1 MGIVQKDAFKTT
13 VISYL
18 GLFLGYVNKV
28 VLFIWFLS
36 TEQIGLINLILAVGL
51 LFAQLSNLGT
61 VYVTWRFFP
70 FFRNAARKH
79 YGFLL
84 LNTLVVCFGI
94 LLFTLLFYFFQGTIS
109 NHFNSKSPLF
119 VQYYYWIIP
128 LGIANVFFMLFENHL
143 RGLFQNVFTV
153 FLQDIALRIGVTC
166 LLLMLAFN
174 SISFELFFILHVLI
188 YFIPGLVSFVYLLK
202 IGEFHFSIKSITIPK
217 RFRKIMVYFSLFSYL
232 NTLTTL
238 LVISMD
244 ALMIASYLDLRQT
257 GIYTT
262 MINLTS
268 ALQIPYR
275 AIVRVSSPII
285 AKLWKA
291 KDMIGMQ
298 EIYEKSSAVG
308 LFIGLLS
315 FLCIWTCRL
324 EFFSFLKPEFSAG
337 MYVLFFLLIGR
348 MVDMYCGLNGT
359 IFSTSKKY
367 KFDLFFTVF
376 LCLGIFVLN
385 LYVIPKYG
393 IVGAAFATGLV
404 YVIYN
409 FARTFYIYK
418 VYGLLPFKRSQ
429 LKLVILFFLVFALI
443 EGISLSIPADWLL
456 EKSISLFLIFIKCS
470 LVIGLFVLPV
480 IYFKM
485 EPETANYFNK
495 LRSQWRMKKM
505 NSLNK

>member
-153 FLQDIALRIGVTC
+153 FLQDIVLRIGVTC

-188 YFIPGLVSFVYLLK
+188 YFIPGIVSFVYLLK

-324 EFFSFLKPEFSAG
+324 EFFSFLKPEFNAG
-337 MYVLFFLLIGR
+337 IPVLFFLLLGR
-348 MVDMYCGLNGT
+348 VVDMYCGLNGI
-359 IFSTSKKY
+359 IFATSRKY
-367 KFDLFFTVF
+367 KYDLLFTVF
-376 LCLGIFVLN
+376 LCVGIYGLNRLLIPSYGIAGVGFSTGFIFVFYNVARSMYIFWAYRLN
-385 LYVIPKYG
+385 PFHWGHVKPLLVFLGVLVVYYIGVYFFPFSSESTTIYTVIRICCIEVLVFGGFVFPVLWFNLESETAAYVRSFVQAVK
-393 IVGAAFATGLV
+393 L
-404 YVIYN
+404 
-409 FARTFYIYK
+409 K
-418 VYGLLPFKRSQ
+418 V
-429 LKLVILFFLVFALI
+429 LKL
-443 EGISLSIPADWLL
+443 
-456 EKSISLFLIFIKCS
+456 
-470 LVIGLFVLPV
+470 
-480 IYFKM
+480 
-485 EPETANYFNK
+485 
-495 LRSQWRMKKM
+495 
-505 NSLNK
+505 